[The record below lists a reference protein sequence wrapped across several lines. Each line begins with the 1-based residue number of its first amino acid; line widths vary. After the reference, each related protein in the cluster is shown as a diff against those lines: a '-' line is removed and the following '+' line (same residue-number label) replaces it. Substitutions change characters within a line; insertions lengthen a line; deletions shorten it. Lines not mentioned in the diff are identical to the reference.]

1 MPKAK
6 ILKVNGEKN
15 TASILAFQ
23 NDRHPSTIRK
33 YALNDA
39 YLVNR
44 QTNKVLRANP
54 LNLALLKQ
62 EFNVKTNKAR
72 KFIKGLDLPDN
83 WELQKNIKPETNIN
97 MFVRVKATWRD
108 VSEKRDRRVYLK
120 IPNLNISKEDFQN
133 KDEREEHFKNALAD
147 WAESSW
153 QDIFPYMTK
162 LKFEEIKI
170 RSGNQALDFSDME
183 IREQNNLLLFNRN
196 LLPFECND
204 FVKEYQKKCPKIK
217 KIIDPETCIKQ
228 YLLLTYPKYIFQ
240 SYLNKYNKITLKILK
255 NICIEKK
262 IMLKAYG
269 IDGKIKEETQI
280 KNNKNKILSIVVYNN
295 HLYPI
300 KNLKIFKGKLRTM
313 THDNINN
320 VVYIERFLKKDKK
333 RKHDKLKE
341 KLIEIITTEK
351 SLPEVIFD
359 DTVLISFMNGDIIYT
374 SNKHYKLVFKILC
387 DLGLKNEYYP
397 HMTLSKCL
405 EFVIKANMTENYKK
419 SFAPYLSSLIKSSF
433 YYYNKELYKK
443 YKHDKK
449 QKLTTQKL
457 MTVDKNKCFSLV
469 LSKLPF
475 LPYHDCTY
483 HNITKCSYNEHNVN
497 LLIDEYFYNVVVDVA
512 NLLIPNNFI
521 YNGLY
526 LKICKKICPTLKF
539 TIINEIECDINDNFY
554 SEAIDRTYKLY
565 GSELKHGWNI
575 TIGKM
580 AQFNNSGDLQE
591 KYKFNKI
598 CNKDE
603 LKRHDSNL
611 FYKEKLSDDLYAIF
625 DVKEEPNIKVENDFL
640 TNFMIKDFT
649 RLELYKSINE
659 NKIKDEHI
667 IQIKVDSISFLKQ
680 PDQKYEFFI
689 DAQDYTK
696 WKTEDFHPLKN
707 KINYYNEEI
716 KLFTEWKP
724 KPKEPEINFE
734 GGFYDGYAGCGKTYF
749 IINKLIPKL
758 NDDYII
764 LTPQHTNNVEYLKLG
779 YRSEIMHKYLF
790 NQYLNIEQKYII
802 VDEVGL
808 FNDSMRKILYKYQ
821 LKGHVIYLFGDNRQ
835 LKPVNCNDIM
845 TNPYIIKKLAKNNY
859 YFFDSNYRNTYTKK
873 EYEKMFNNELTLNQK
888 VKYMANHNK
897 KKINQESYTV
907 ICYYKES
914 VNQEN
919 EKIMKKLNIEN
930 ILSINCLVRC
940 ITNDLRQYEIY
951 NNFIL
956 KVINKDENNI
966 ILSDEIKEYTIP
978 IKKYIKSFVP
988 GYARTLHSVQ
998 GSNLS
1003 NYLICTNKKDIQK
1016 FTNPRELYTLLS
1028 RFKDKKSIGKYNK
1041 KNNKISISFN

>member
-1 MPKAK
+1 MPRIAK
-6 ILKVNGEKN
+6 KLKLNGEIN
-15 TASILAFQ
+15 TAQILAFQ
-23 NDRHPSTIRK
+23 NDRHPVTIRK
-33 YALNDA
+33 YALHDA
-39 YLVNR
+39 YLINR
-44 QTNKVLRANP
+44 QNNKVLRANP
-54 LNLALLKQ
+54 LNLTLLKQ
-62 EFNVKTNKAR
+62 EFNVKTNRAR
-72 KFIKGLDLPDN
+72 KIIKGVNLPDN

-97 MFVRVKATWRD
+97 MFVRVKATWHD
-108 VSEKRDRRVYLK
+108 ISERRDRRAYLE
-120 IPNLNISKEDFQN
+120 IPNLNMSKEDFEN
-133 KDEREEHFKNALAD
+133 KYEREEIFKYALSE
-147 WAESSW
+147 WAGDSW
-153 QDIFPYMTK
+153 GDMFAYMEN
-162 LKFEEIKI
+162 LQFQQIKI
-170 RSGNQALDFSDME
+170 RSGKQALDFSDME
-183 IREQNNLLLFNRN
+183 IREQNNLSLFNRN
-196 LLPFECND
+196 LLPFECDD
-204 FVKEYQKKCPKIK
+204 FVKEYKKKCPKIK
-217 KIIDPETCIKQ
+217 KIVDPKTCIKQ
-228 YLLLTYPKYIFQ
+228 YLLLNYPKYIYQ
-240 SYLNKYNKITLKILK
+240 SYLKKFDKITLKILK

-262 IMLKAYG
+262 ILLKAYR
-269 IDGKIKEETQI
+269 IDGKIQEETNVL
-280 KNNKNKILSIVVYNN
+280 KSGKKVLSIVAYNN

-300 KNLKIFKGKLRTM
+300 KNLNIFKGKLRTM

-320 VVYIERFLKKDKK
+320 VVYIQRFLKKDKK
-333 RKHDKLKE
+333 RKHDKMKE

-351 SLPEVIFD
+351 SLPDVIFD
-359 DTVLISFMNGDIIYT
+359 ETLLISFMHGDIIYT
-374 SNKHYKLVFKILC
+374 SNKHYKLVFQILC

-397 HMTLSKCL
+397 HMTLSTCL
-405 EFVIKANMTENYKK
+405 DYVIKANMTKNYKK

-433 YYYNKELYKK
+433 YYYNEDLYKK
-443 YKHDKK
+443 YKHSKK
-449 QKLTTQKL
+449 QKMTDEKL
-457 MTVDKNKCFSLV
+457 ITVDKNKCFSYV

-483 HNITKCSYNEHNVN
+483 HKIYECSYNESNVK
-497 LLIDEYFYNVVVDVA
+497 LLIDEYFYNVVVDNS
-512 NLLIPNNFI
+512 NLLLPSNFI

-539 TIINEIECDINDNFY
+539 TIINEIECDTNENYY
-554 SEAIDRTYKLY
+554 SDAIDRTYKLY
-565 GSELKHGWNI
+565 GSNLKEGWNI
-575 TIGKM
+575 KIGKM
-580 AQFNNSGDLQE
+580 AQFSGSGDRQE
-591 KYKFNKI
+591 KFKFVKI

-611 FYKEKLSDDLYAIF
+611 YYKEKLASDLYAIF
-625 DVKEEPNIKVENDFL
+625 DIKEEPTVKVENDFL

-667 IQIKVDSISFLKQ
+667 IQIKVDSITFLKQ
-680 PDQKYEFFI
+680 PKQKYEFFI
-689 DAQDYTK
+689 DSQDYTK

-707 KINYYNEEI
+707 RINYYNKQI
-716 KLFTEWKP
+716 KLFTEWNP
-724 KPKEPEINFE
+724 KPKKPKVNLK

-790 NQYLNIEQKYII
+790 NQHLKIKQKYII

-821 LKGHVIYLFGDNRQ
+821 LKGHVIFLFGDNRQ

-873 EYEKMFNNELTLNQK
+873 EYEMMFNDKLSLNQK
-888 VKYMANHNK
+888 IKYLINHNK
-897 KKINQESYTV
+897 QKINKTSNTV

-914 VNQEN
+914 VKKEN
-919 EKIMKKLNIEN
+919 ERIMKKLNIDN
-930 ILSINCLVRC
+930 IFSTNCIVRC
-940 ITNDLRQYEIY
+940 ITNNLRDYSIY

-966 ILSDEIKEYTIP
+966 TLTDEIKEYTIP

-998 GSNLS
+998 GSNLT
-1003 NYLICTNKKDIQK
+1003 NYFICTNKKDFER
-1016 FTNPRELYTLLS
+1016 FTGPREFYTLLS
-1028 RFKDKKSIGKYNK
+1028 RFKDKKSIGKYKKNK
-1041 KNNKISISFN
+1041 KISVSFN

>member
-1 MPKAK
+1 M
-6 ILKVNGEKN
+6 N
-15 TASILAFQ
+15 SI
-23 NDRHPSTIRK
+23 N
-33 YALNDA
+33 
-39 YLVNR
+39 
-44 QTNKVLRANP
+44 
-54 LNLALLKQ
+54 
-62 EFNVKTNKAR
+62 
-72 KFIKGLDLPDN
+72 
-83 WELQKNIKPETNIN
+83 
-97 MFVRVKATWRD
+97 
-108 VSEKRDRRVYLK
+108 
-120 IPNLNISKEDFQN
+120 
-133 KDEREEHFKNALAD
+133 
-147 WAESSW
+147 
-153 QDIFPYMTK
+153 
-162 LKFEEIKI
+162 
-170 RSGNQALDFSDME
+170 
-183 IREQNNLLLFNRN
+183 
-196 LLPFECND
+196 
-204 FVKEYQKKCPKIK
+204 
-217 KIIDPETCIKQ
+217 
-228 YLLLTYPKYIFQ
+228 
-240 SYLNKYNKITLKILK
+240 
-255 NICIEKK
+255 
-262 IMLKAYG
+262 
-269 IDGKIKEETQI
+269 
-280 KNNKNKILSIVVYNN
+280 
-295 HLYPI
+295 
-300 KNLKIFKGKLRTM
+300 
-313 THDNINN
+313 
-320 VVYIERFLKKDKK
+320 
-333 RKHDKLKE
+333 
-341 KLIEIITTEK
+341 
-351 SLPEVIFD
+351 
-359 DTVLISFMNGDIIYT
+359 
-374 SNKHYKLVFKILC
+374 YKLVFKILC
-387 DLGLKNEYYP
+387 DIGLKNEYYP

-433 YYYNKELYKK
+433 YYYNDDLYKK
-443 YKHDKK
+443 YKHNKK
-449 QKLTTQKL
+449 QI

-483 HNITKCSYNEHNVN
+483 HNIINCSYNEHNVN
-497 LLIDEYFYNVVVDVA
+497 MLTDEYFYNVVVDVA
-512 NLLIPNNFI
+512 NLLIPSNFI

-580 AQFNNSGDLQE
+580 AQFNNTGDLQE

-611 FYKEKLSDDLYAIF
+611 FYKQKLCDDLYAIF
-625 DVKEEPNIKVENDFL
+625 DVEENPKIKVENDFL

-689 DAQDYTK
+689 DSQDYTK

-707 KINYYNEEI
+707 KINYYNEKI

-749 IINKLIPKL
+749 IINELIPKL

-888 VKYMANHNK
+888 VKYMTNHNK
-897 KKINQESYTV
+897 KK
-907 ICYYKES
+907 
-914 VNQEN
+914 
-919 EKIMKKLNIEN
+919 
-930 ILSINCLVRC
+930 
-940 ITNDLRQYEIY
+940 
-951 NNFIL
+951 
-956 KVINKDENNI
+956 
-966 ILSDEIKEYTIP
+966 
-978 IKKYIKSFVP
+978 
-988 GYARTLHSVQ
+988 
-998 GSNLS
+998 
-1003 NYLICTNKKDIQK
+1003 
-1016 FTNPRELYTLLS
+1016 
-1028 RFKDKKSIGKYNK
+1028 
-1041 KNNKISISFN
+1041 